1 MNVLNISP
9 EELRQMAARD
19 FETALGGMSIENLIP
34 WEKIGVEPMKPLTG
48 EGFAQLAH
56 DDRRAVIDSI
66 HDIAMLPVYEK
77 NTGQERDAAH
87 KSIDFGVRT
96 AKWRFVLSLTN
107 EAYGFGYDYVDL
119 EMMSPL
125 CAQLA
130 TIERGA
136 TNVHMPTTHK
146 LRHNPACHS
155 VHVAGLVKD
164 VFDEMAEN
172 NADLSAADMS
182 ELRDMQKQLM
192 RAALVHDM
200 GELQGELSIAS
211 NRKHMSAAEMEAFEH
226 NRGLTET
233 EVFENA
239 LTRRVSTLEKVR
251 WPAEM
256 LNEKR
261 DSLLND
267 YTTAE
272 ESSVYMG
279 RAHKLMERMQSQ
291 QDYLRFEGLSGTP
304 KLNVII
310 KEEGDHK
317 DFMRSYA
324 QEPMHGT
331 ANGEKV
337 RPTLAELAED
347 YQNPALAK
355 KLVEVLEGRLDSL
368 QKTIDERIEYKPKTF
383 AERFLEGVRT
393 NSQSAGMSR

>member
-1 MNVLNISP
+1 MNVFTLTP
-9 EELRQMAARD
+9 QELRHMAAQD
-19 FETALGGMSIENLIP
+19 FASQLGGGHIENKIR
-34 WEKIGVEPMKPLTG
+34 WEDVGIEPMELTG
-48 EGFAQLAH
+48 ENFAALSYEQ
-56 DDRRAVIDSI
+56 RRAVIDSI
-66 HDIAMLPVYEK
+66 HDISMLPVYEK
-77 NTGQERDAAH
+77 NTGPERDAAH
-87 KSIDFGVRT
+87 KSIDEGART
-96 AKWRFVLSLTN
+96 AKWRFILSLTS
-107 EAYGFGYDYVDL
+107 EAYDFGYDYVDL

-155 VHVAGLVKD
+155 VHVAGLIHD
-164 VFDEMAEN
+164 IFDEVA
-172 NADLSAADMS
+172 ADNPDMSAADVKQ
-182 ELRDMQKQLM
+182 MQVMEKQLM

-211 NRKHMSAAEMEAFEH
+211 NRKNMSAAEMEAFEH

-239 LTRRVSTLEKVR
+239 LTQRASSLEKVT

-256 LNEKR
+256 LKEKR

-267 YTTAE
+267 YSTAE
-272 ESSVYMG
+272 EAGVFMG

-291 QDYLRFEGLSGTP
+291 QDYLRFEGKSMTP

-317 DFMRSYA
+317 DFMRNYA

-337 RPTLAELAED
+337 RPTLSELAEEFE
-347 YQNPALAK
+347 NPALAQR
-355 KLVEVLEGRLDSL
+355 LVKTLGKRLDGL

-383 AERFLEGVRT
+383 AEKFLEGVRT
-393 NSQSAGMSR
+393 NGASAGISR